1 MVEIL
6 VAPDTETLI
15 VKYLTAQLAARSPWT
30 TTKAYT
36 KVPKTRPAQFVRVLR
51 TGGTRTPFIDT
62 PTLAVESWAGDGMT
76 ASNLAQ
82 MVRALLF
89 AIDRVTYNSTTYQFY
104 APQEFSGPA
113 NLPDPDSDQERY
125 TETFSVGVRA
135 TAV

>member
-15 VKYLTAQLAARSPWT
+15 VRYLTAQLASRSPWT
-30 TTKAYT
+30 TTQVHT
-36 KVPKTRPAQFVRVLR
+36 KVPKTRPTQFVRVLR
-51 TGGTRTPFIDT
+51 TGGTRSQFIDT
-62 PTLAVESWAGDGMT
+62 ATLVIESWAGDGIT

-82 MVRALLF
+82 MVRGLLF
-89 AIDRVTYNSTTYQFY
+89 ALDQVTYNSVTYQFY